1 MKFLSL
7 ILAYATT
14 ALRHLR
20 GVSFDVGCLTVNDSD
35 SRNCTSY
42 FTSNQERGGRYF
54 GSPHANSNAR
64 LLEHSSQ
71 SSTCSDSWFC
81 SWYEYSCWSSW
92 VQTQCPEICGLCSP
106 LRNQLDDTLRELQ
119 FTSPGAFGLVR
130 DYHPEFY
137 FDDNSCYPDYAI
149 TRQAQPNRGIE
160 DYSLTH
166 ACRSEEFM
174 SRANTYHRWST
185 KVAAGR
191 TYQVHLFD
199 LYFQKDRVPHV
210 WGFAGHKHDVET
222 VIMYFTEGRPTHV
235 AVSAHG
241 SYENTKRWSDVPGTP
256 HPQIVY
262 QSAYWN
268 THSFRFAHR
277 WEFSAPGVLP
287 PVASWELMTGDP
299 GYTTLVLQNAI
310 NGLYAHSGY
319 SLKVSD
325 NNFLSQVNNP
335 FKPEGYPQ
343 FTS

>member
-1 MKFLSL
+1 MKFISL
-7 ILAYATT
+7 TLACA
-14 ALRHLR
+14 ARAQRHLR
-20 GVSFDVGCLTVNDSD
+20 GVSFNVGCPAVNGSD
-35 SRNCTSY
+35 LRNCTPPPASSRRDGY
-42 FTSNQERGGRYF
+42 M
-54 GSPHANSNAR
+54 GSDNSVIDPKAR

-81 SWYEYSCWSSW
+81 SWYTSSCWHDW
-92 VQTQCPEICGLCSP
+92 VQSQCPETCGLCTP
-106 LRNQLDDTLRELQ
+106 LRNQLADTLPKLQ
-119 FTSPGAFGLVR
+119 YTSPGAFQLVR

-166 ACRSEEFM
+166 ACRSEQFM
-174 SRANTYHRWST
+174 SRANTYHRWSSQ
-185 KVAAGR
+185 VAGGR

-199 LYFQKDRVPHV
+199 LYFQKDRVPYV

-222 VIMYFTEGRPTHV
+222 VIMYFTDSRPTHV

-256 HPQIVY
+256 HPRVVY

-268 THSFRFAHR
+268 THSFRFAR
-277 WEFSAPGVLP
+277 PWEFSASGVLP

-299 GYTTLVLQNAI
+299 GYTTPVLQKAI
-310 NGLYAHSGY
+310 DGLYAHSGY

-325 NNFLSQVNNP
+325 NHFLSQVNNP
-335 FKPEGYPQ
+335 FKPLGYPE